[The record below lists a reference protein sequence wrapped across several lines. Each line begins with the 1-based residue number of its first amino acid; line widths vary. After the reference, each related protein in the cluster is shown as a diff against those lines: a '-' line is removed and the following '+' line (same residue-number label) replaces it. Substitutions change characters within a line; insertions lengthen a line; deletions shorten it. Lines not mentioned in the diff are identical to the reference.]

1 MTSTLPAA
9 ALQASKAAL
18 NAAMAENQI
27 KTPPANGD
35 VEDGEI
41 QEVNMEAQAENI
53 RTVFSDP
60 KNFNVKVRLAYSSRT
75 DHDCLPESS
84 RALYSTRCIHHGLSG
99 LIHLQLRAGIS
110 HKHPCHRSPKRHCH
124 RPPAGSLRK
133 AGWRI

>member
-60 KNFNVKVRLAYSSRT
+60 KNFNVKVCLLRSKISIPLA
-75 DHDCLPESS
+75 
-84 RALYSTRCIHHGLSG
+84 
-99 LIHLQLRAGIS
+99 LI
-110 HKHPCHRSPKRHCH
+110 
-124 RPPAGSLRK
+124 
-133 AGWRI
+133 